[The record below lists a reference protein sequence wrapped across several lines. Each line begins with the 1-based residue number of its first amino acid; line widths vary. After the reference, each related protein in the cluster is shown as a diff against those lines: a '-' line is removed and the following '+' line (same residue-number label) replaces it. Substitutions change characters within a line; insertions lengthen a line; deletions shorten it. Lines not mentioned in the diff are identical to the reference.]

1 MLSAAMPTHLVI
13 VESPT
18 KAKTIK
24 RFLGKDYIVESSMG
38 HIRDLPKSDIGID
51 VDGDFEPKYI
61 IPKEKAKTWKNL
73 KPLPRTFTWY
83 TPKKIN
89 GSPTRW
95 WRILKRT

>member
-61 IPKEKAKTWKNL
+61 IPKEKATTVKNL
-73 KPLPRTFTWY
+73 KAA
-83 TPKKIN
+83 
-89 GSPTRW
+89 
-95 WRILKRT
+95 LKEADQLWIATDEDRACCYL